1 MAWTDLTLQTLPLF
15 SPQPPVAAPRAP
27 DGVKRAARAGGRVD
41 AAILDWCRRHV
52 GQVATEVELW
62 HAVSQVKPVA
72 PDTTRRRR
80 DALEAQ
86 GYIETVDEG
95 PGKFRVIRATA
106 GAAIPAAIH
115 SGIFSGQQ

>member
-1 MAWTDLTLQTLPLF
+1 MSHPDLSLHTLPLF
-15 SPQPPVAAPRAP
+15 APSRPVAAPRAP

-41 AAILDWCRRHV
+41 AEILRWCRLNV
-52 GQVATEVELW
+52 GKVATEVELW

-86 GYIETVDEG
+86 GYIETTDEG
-95 PGKFRVIRATA
+95 PGRFRVVRAAAA
-106 GAAIPAAIH
+106 GRVDLDGSP
-115 SGIFSGQQ
+115 

>member
-1 MAWTDLTLQTLPLF
+1 MASDLSLQTLPLF
-15 SPQPPVAAPRAP
+15 APARPTASPRAP

-41 AAILDWCRRHV
+41 SAIIDWCRRHV
-52 GQVATEVELW
+52 GQVATEVDLW
-62 HAVSQVKPVA
+62 EAVRPVCPCL

-95 PGKFRVIRATA
+95 PGRFKVTRAAAA
-106 GAAIPAAIH
+106 GIH
-115 SGIFSGQQ
+115 GAP

>member
-1 MAWTDLTLQTLPLF
+1 MMAWTDLSEQTLPLF
-15 SPQPPVAAPRAP
+15 RPQPPVANPRAP

-41 AAILDWCRRHV
+41 AEILRWCAANV
-52 GQVATEVELW
+52 GKVATEVELW

-95 PGKFRVIRATA
+95 PGRFRVVRARA
-106 GAAIPAAIH
+106 GGLHGAP
-115 SGIFSGQQ
+115 

>member
-1 MAWTDLTLQTLPLF
+1 MDPFQPSLF
-15 SPQPPVAAPRAP
+15 DAARPVASPRAP
-27 DGVKRAARAGGRVD
+27 EGVKRAARAGGRVD
-41 AAILDWCRRHV
+41 SAILDWCRRHV

-86 GYIETVDEG
+86 GFIETTDEG
-95 PGKFRVIRATA
+95 LGRFKVVMVTRAAAGVGRVVE
-106 GAAIPAAIH
+106 P
-115 SGIFSGQQ
+115 